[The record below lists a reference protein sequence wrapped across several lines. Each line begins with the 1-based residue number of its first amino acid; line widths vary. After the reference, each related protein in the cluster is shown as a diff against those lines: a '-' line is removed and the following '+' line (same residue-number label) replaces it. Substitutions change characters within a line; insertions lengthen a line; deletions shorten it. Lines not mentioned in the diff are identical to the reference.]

1 MRVPVFITRAEK
13 SPSFCYNRTMIPP
26 TIQLLHDL
34 NRRFY
39 SDFGAQFSQTRRR
52 IQPGVRAILSNLE
65 GHENIL
71 DLGCGNGELARYLAD
86 NSFMGAYTGL
96 DFSLPLLE
104 AADDHPE
111 RFPIQFAEAD
121 LSNISWDLAIEPC
134 SFDLITSFAVLH
146 HIPGQILR
154 QEIIHK
160 VTRLLKPAG
169 KFILSN
175 WQFLNSEK
183 LKNRIQPWETIGL
196 HPTDLDEGDYL
207 LDWRSGGTG
216 LRYVHSFTE
225 AELTELA
232 NICHFKVVSSFYS
245 DGEGGRLGLYQIW
258 EKHEN

>member
-1 MRVPVFITRAEK
+1 MNPQT
-13 SPSFCYNRTMIPP
+13 S
-26 TIQLLHDL
+26 QLLQEL
-34 NRRFY
+34 NHRFY

-52 IQPGVRAILSNLE
+52 IQPGVRAILSKLE

-71 DLGCGNGELARYLAD
+71 DLGCGNGEIARCLAD
-86 NSFMGAYTGL
+86 SQFLGRYTGL

-104 AADDHPE
+104 AASDHPE
-111 RFPIQFAEAD
+111 QFPIHFAEAD
-121 LSNISWDLAIEPC
+121 LSSTNWDLAVEPH
-134 SFDLITSFAVLH
+134 SFDLVTSFAVMH
-146 HIPGQILR
+146 HIPGLPLR

-160 VTRLLKPAG
+160 VQRLLKPSG

-183 LKNRIQPWETIGL
+183 LKNRIQPWQTIGL
-196 HPTDLDEGDYL
+196 RPTDVDEGDYL

-232 NICHFKVVSSFYS
+232 FTYQFQVVSSFYS